1 MHWLYLL
8 LAIGSFGL
16 TMMAGVPGAV
26 VVLLLLL
33 ALGFLIAFVFGFMAA
48 RLDGRQ
54 RDDTQIISPEE
65 LRRMR
70 EMAQARKSGEGQDSG
85 QA

>member
-16 TMMAGVPGAV
+16 TLLSGVPGAM

-33 ALGFLIAFVFGFMAA
+33 AFGFLFAFVFGFMAS

-54 RDDTQIISPEE
+54 RDETQIISPDE

-70 EMAQARKSGEGQDSG
+70 EMAQARKSGEGQDS
-85 QA
+85 

>member
-16 TMMAGVPGAV
+16 TMMAGIPGWL

-33 ALGFLIAFVFGFMAA
+33 AFFFLAAWLFGFMAA
-48 RLDGRQ
+48 RLSGQQ
-54 RDDTQIISPEE
+54 RDDTQIISPDE
-65 LRRMR
+65 LRRLR
-70 EMAQARKSGEGQDSG
+70 EVALARKAAPNEDSDPG
-85 QA
+85 